1 MMYPRYFSLQE
12 LTATSTGIANV
23 PDWVSLRNLIDLGLF
38 LDSVREEFGRP
49 IRVNCA
55 YRSAAVNSRVGGVA
69 GSAHLVGLAADIC
82 AWSGKE
88 ADNRALLAVLEKRI
102 LEIDQLISYH
112 VSSGDQ
118 KTKVRFIHVGLA
130 KNGARR
136 QRLYK

>member
-12 LTATSTGIANV
+12 LTATSTGISNV
-23 PDWVSLRNLIDLGLF
+23 PDWGALRNLVDLGLF
-38 LDSVREEFGRP
+38 LDSIREEFGRP

-88 ADNRALLAVLEKRI
+88 ADNRALYAVLYKRVGTV
-102 LEIDQLISYH
+102 DQLISYH
-112 VSSGDQ
+112 QTAGDF
-118 KTKVRFIHVGLA
+118 KSRIRFVHVGLSICGCRGQVLC
-130 KNGARR
+130 K
-136 QRLYK
+136 